1 MLQIV
6 ADVIAAFKCGA
17 LCVSGGHVKPR
28 RARTCLE
35 RLNENALS
43 DDAAPSAYA
52 QTRPLRPTAERFIAS
67 AASLERSLVER
78 EVEMASFEA
87 MFRIPPTHVLAIR
100 YHRRGDGRP
109 ERWVHV
115 EYDDQGQFVA
125 RYVSEVP
132 DSEAGDPGRR
142 IEWQKFA
149 AGDLLIA
156 SGDEP
161 IRQC

>member
-1 MLQIV
+1 MVNSIL
-6 ADVIAAFKCGA
+6 
-17 LCVSGGHVKPR
+17 L
-28 RARTCLE
+28 
-35 RLNENALS
+35 
-43 DDAAPSAYA
+43 AP
-52 QTRPLRPTAERFIAS
+52 P
-67 AASLERSLVER
+67 SLERSLAER

-87 MFRIPPTHVLAIR
+87 IFRIPRTHVLTIR

-125 RYVSEVP
+125 RYVSEAP
-132 DSEAGDPGRR
+132 DSETGDPTCR

-156 SGDEP
+156 SGDDR
-161 IRQC
+161 IRPC